1 MINRFRKLGALLAK
15 ATRGFQT
22 AAGQTEASPQTTV
35 PPMTTQQQT
44 TPTQRYTVSRVLIIL
59 ASLVIIVAGLRLAS
73 DIVIPMLLSLF
84 LTVICASPINWLRRH
99 GCPRM
104 VAICMA
110 LIVLMIC
117 GLYLVMM
124 MGRSMQDF
132 LINLPIYESR
142 LNDEHVRLTRWVQ
155 QLPGSQ
161 FDKITVDYLNPK
173 AGVQLL
179 RSVLGSMSSLFSN
192 AFLILLTVVFML
204 YEATDLPRKLSLMSG
219 RGSSTIASLNRIAHD
234 VRRYMG
240 IKTLTSLLTG
250 ILVGGWLSWLRVDYP
265 FLWGVV
271 AFLFNFVPNIG
282 SFLAAAPPTLQA
294 YVQLGPD
301 PTLYTLLGFLVIN
314 LVIGNVLE
322 PRIMG
327 RGLGLSTLVVFLS
340 LVFWGWVLGPV
351 GMLLS
356 IPLTM
361 AAKITLE
368 QDPASRWIAVLLSSS
383 DNLPSESPSATAGVR
398 GAPNSDTAGRPSS

>member
-1 MINRFRKLGALLAK
+1 MRPQSAL
-15 ATRGFQT
+15 
-22 AAGQTEASPQTTV
+22 
-35 PPMTTQQQT
+35 TQ
-44 TPTQRYTVSRVLIIL
+44 PRYTLSRVLVIL
-59 ASLVIIVAGLRLAS
+59 ASLVIITAGLRAAS
-73 DIVIPMLLSLF
+73 SLVVPMLLSLF

-110 LIVLMIC
+110 LVVLLISGM
-117 GLYLVMM
+117 YLIMLI
-124 MGRSMQDF
+124 GRSLQDF
-132 LINLPIYESR
+132 LNMLPVYESR
-142 LNDEHVRLTRWVQ
+142 LNDDHLRVTRWLQ
-155 QLPGSQ
+155 KLPGSQ
-161 FDKITVDYLNPK
+161 IDQFTVDYLNPK
-173 AGVQLL
+173 AGL
-179 RSVLGSMSSLFSN
+179 RLMSSVLGSMSSVFSN
-192 AFLILLTVVFML
+192 TFLILLTVVFML
-204 YEATDLPRKLSLMSG
+204 YEATDLPRKLRLMSDS
-219 RGSSTIASLNRIAHD
+219 GSSTLASLQRITRD
-234 VRRYMG
+234 IRRYMW

-250 ILVGGWLSWLRVDYP
+250 VLVSVWLMWLRVDYP
-265 FLWGVV
+265 LLWGVV

-294 YVQLGPD
+294 YVQLGTD
-301 PTLYTLLGFLVIN
+301 PTLYTIGGFVVIN
-314 LVIGNVLE
+314 MVVGNVLE

-368 QDPASRWIAVLLSSS
+368 QNPGSRWLAVLLSSAE
-383 DNLPSESPSATAGVR
+383 NLPADSPPAAPPPTAHTGEDLPV
-398 GAPNSDTAGRPSS
+398 

>member
-1 MINRFRKLGALLAK
+1 MEWFQKLRTLLVDL
-15 ATRGFQT
+15 TGT
-22 AAGQTEASPQTTV
+22 SPQATGV
-35 PPMTTQQQT
+35 PGAPSNPTAVNMTDPQ
-44 TPTQRYTVSRVLIIL
+44 PSPLRSRNAVGRVLIVL
-59 ASLVIIVAGLRLAS
+59 ACLVIITAGLRAAS
-73 DIVIPMLLSLF
+73 TLVIPMLLSLF
-84 LTVICASPINWLRRH
+84 LTVICASPINWLRKH

-104 VAICMA
+104 VAICLA
-110 LIVLMIC
+110 LIVLVIS
-117 GLYLVMM
+117 GLYLVLM
-124 MGRSMQDF
+124 MGRSVQDF
-132 LINLPIYESR
+132 LRILPVYESR
-142 LNDEHVRLTRWVQ
+142 LNDEHARLTRWIQ
-155 QLPGSQ
+155 QWSGGHLDQ
-161 FDKITVDYLNPK
+161 ITIDYLNPK
-173 AGVQLL
+173 AGLRLL
-179 RSVLGSMSSLFSN
+179 SSLLGSMSSLFSN

-204 YEATDLPRKLSLMSG
+204 YEATDLPHKLSLISNRSG
-219 RGSSTIASLNRIAHD
+219 STIESLNRITRD
-234 VRRYMG
+234 IRRYMG

-250 ILVGGWLSWLRVDYP
+250 VLVGVWLSWLRVDYP

-282 SFLAAAPPTLQA
+282 SFLAAAPPTMQA

-301 PTLYTLLGFLVIN
+301 PTLYTILGFLVIN
-314 LVIGNVLE
+314 LIVGNVLE

-368 QDPASRWIAVLLSSS
+368 QNPSSRWIAVLLSSS
-383 DNLPSESPSATAGVR
+383 DNLPSPSSDSS
-398 GAPNSDTAGRPSS
+398 NSDSSNSGSAHPTASTP

>member
-1 MINRFRKLGALLAK
+1 M
-15 ATRGFQT
+15 
-22 AAGQTEASPQTTV
+22 
-35 PPMTTQQQT
+35 T
-44 TPTQRYTVSRVLIIL
+44 TPTQQQPTSSPRHTVSRVLIIL
-59 ASLVIIVAGLRLAS
+59 ASLVIIVTGLKLAS

-104 VAICMA
+104 LAICLA
-110 LIVLMIC
+110 LVVLIISGM
-117 GLYLVMM
+117 YLVVM
-124 MGRSMQDF
+124 MGRSIQDF
-132 LINLPIYESR
+132 LINLPVYESR

-155 QLPGSQ
+155 KLPGSQ
-161 FDKITVDYLNPK
+161 VDKITVDYLNPK

-204 YEATDLPRKLSLMSG
+204 YEATDLPLKLSLMSG
-219 RGSSTIASLNRIAHD
+219 RNSATIASLNRIAHD

-250 ILVGGWLSWLRVDYP
+250 ILVSFWLSWLRVDYP
-265 FLWGVV
+265 VLWGVV

-301 PTLYTLLGFLVIN
+301 PTLYTILGFLVIN

-322 PRIMG
+322 PRVMG

-361 AAKITLE
+361 TAKITLE
-368 QDPASRWIAVLLSSS
+368 QDPASRWIAILLSSG
-383 DNLPSESPSATAGVR
+383 DNLPSESHSATHGVR
-398 GAPNSDTAGRPSS
+398 GAPLSDTPGRPSS